1 MCETMSAVDSD
12 KIFGFYLALSIMNSG
27 LAHSVRYLWYISFSQ
42 NDGTVFYL
50 TLLSVAHST

>member
-1 MCETMSAVDSD
+1 MCETMSDVDSG
-12 KIFGFYLALSIMNSG
+12 KTFGFHLAFSIMNSG

-50 TLLSVAHST
+50 TVLSDAHST